1 LAKRLLRR
9 VILAVVP
16 FIASLFVRLIYLTNR
31 KTFHLPETI
40 PEDPFIVAM
49 WHGDLLMQPYLYR
62 RFRTKP
68 RIKVIISEHFDGQLI
83 AKTVSYLGLDAIRG
97 SSRRGGAKVLIQAIS
112 MLKKGF
118 DVAVTPDGPKG
129 PRHSVADGVV
139 VMAQKTGAKVVPFQC
154 RPTKYWQIGS
164 WDRFT
169 IPKPFGHL
177 EFFAGEPLDLG
188 GMDLD
193 AARNLVRM
201 KLLEHGLDS
210 EHLENGETM

>member
-1 LAKRLLRR
+1 MAKDLLRR
-9 VILAVVP
+9 VALAVVP
-16 FIASLFVRLIYLTNR
+16 FIGALLVRFIYLTSR
-31 KTFHLPETI
+31 KTFHLPRSI
-40 PEDPFIVAM
+40 PDEPFIVAM

-62 RFRTKP
+62 RFRDRP

-83 AKTVSYLGLDAIRG
+83 AETVSYLGLDAIRG
-97 SSRRGGAKVLIQAIS
+97 SSRKGGAKVLIQAIS

-139 VMAQKTGAKVVPFQC
+139 VMAQKTGAKVVTFQC
-154 RPTKYWQIGS
+154 RPSKYWQVRS

-177 EFFAGEPLDLG
+177 EYFAGEPLDLS
-188 GMDLD
+188 GMDLEE
-193 AARNLVRM
+193 AKSLVKM
-201 KLLEHGLDS
+201 KLLEHGL
-210 EHLENGETM
+210 E